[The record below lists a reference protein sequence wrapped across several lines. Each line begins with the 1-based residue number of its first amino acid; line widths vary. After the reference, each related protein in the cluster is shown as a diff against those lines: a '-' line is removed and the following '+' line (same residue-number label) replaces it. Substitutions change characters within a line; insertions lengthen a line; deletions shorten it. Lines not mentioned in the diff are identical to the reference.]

1 MDRYNQ
7 DSKSN
12 TSFERVAS
20 SQSIES
26 VAELAQEIWD
36 EHYTPIIGKGQVNY
50 MLENLHST
58 EKLTQEINIENHEY
72 FLIKS
77 DNKIIGYLGYQIKK
91 DGIFLNRLYLHQT
104 KRGLGI
110 GRKAIE
116 LIQRVAIAHKLN
128 RISLRVNK
136 NNLGS
141 IVAYYRL
148 GFKKADEVCTKIGG
162 TYVMDDL
169 IMQLTFSE

>member
-12 TSFERVAS
+12 TSFERVTS
-20 SQSIES
+20 SQAIES
-26 VAELAQEIWD
+26 LAELAQEIWD
-36 EHYTPIIGKGQVNY
+36 EHYTPIIGKDQVNY

-116 LIQRVAIAHKLN
+116 LRRFAGQWVPYVRVRYDLWARLN
-128 RISLRVNK
+128 RSQYVQWVELALERQEKVASS
-136 NNLGS
+136 NLELVSNGYVFE
-141 IVAYYRL
+141 VAR
-148 GFKKADEVCTKIGG
+148 
-162 TYVMDDL
+162 
-169 IMQLTFSE
+169 